1 MGQNSSD
8 GMNFIGQVVQ
18 WFLDGAHWQG
28 DGGIPHRTLEHL
40 AMSGV
45 SLLVAAL
52 IALPIGIA
60 IGHFGKGG
68 NLAIN
73 ISNIGRAIPSFA
85 LLVLAAQL
93 FGIAAAAQIVGFGAV
108 PAFVA
113 LVALAIPPMVT
124 NSYVGMREVDP
135 DVREAA
141 RGMGMRERAVLLRVE
156 LPIALPLIM
165 AGIRTSAV
173 NVVATAT
180 LAAVV
185 GWGGLGR
192 FIVDGLG
199 LQDYPMLYA
208 GAVMVAVLSLIVEF
222 SLAGVQR
229 LSTPAGLRPSKSSQK
244 EGSSGAALDTAAVA
258 A

>member
-1 MGQNSSD
+1 
-8 GMNFIGQVVQ
+8 MNFIGQVVQ

-113 LVALAIPPMVT
+113 LVALAVPPMVT

-192 FIVDGLG
+192 FIVDGLA
-199 LQDYPMLYA
+199 LQEYDQLMA
-208 GAVMVAVLSLIVEF
+208 GALLVALLAIVTEVSFGALERATVPPGMVAI
-222 SLAGVQR
+222 R
-229 LSTPAGLRPSKSSQK
+229 
-244 EGSSGAALDTAAVA
+244 
-258 A
+258 

>member
-1 MGQNSSD
+1 
-8 GMNFIGQVVQ
+8 MNFLGQVVQ
-18 WFLDGAHWQG
+18 WFLVPAHWQG
-28 DGGIPHRTLEHL
+28 DGGILHRTFEHVL
-40 AMSGV
+40 MSGASV
-45 SLLVAAL
+45 LTAAL

-60 IGHFGKGG
+60 IGHYGRGG
-68 NLAIN
+68 ILAIN
-73 ISNIGRAIPSFA
+73 VSNIGRAVPSFA
-85 LLVLAAQL
+85 LLVIAVQL
-93 FGIAAAAQIVGFGAV
+93 FGIGAA
-108 PAFVA
+108 PAFIA

-124 NSYVGMREVDP
+124 NSYIGMREVDP

-141 RGMGMRERAVLLRVE
+141 RGMGMRARAVLLRVE

-165 AGIRTSAV
+165 AGVRTSAV

-180 LAAVV
+180 LAALVA
-185 GWGGLGR
+185 WGGLGR

-199 LQDYPMLYA
+199 LQDYPMLFA

-229 LSTPAGLRPSKSSQK
+229 LSTPAGLRPSTSVQK
-244 EGSSGAALDTAAVA
+244 EEPSGTALDTAAVA

>member
-1 MGQNSSD
+1 MS
-8 GMNFIGQVVQ
+8 FIGQVVQ
-18 WFLDGAHWQG
+18 WFLDPAHWQG
-28 DGGIPHRTLEHL
+28 DAGIVHRTYEHVL
-40 AMSGV
+40 MSGLSV
-45 SLLVAAL
+45 LTAAM
-52 IALPIGIA
+52 IALPVGIA
-60 IGHFGKGG
+60 IGHFGRGG
-68 NLAIN
+68 ILAIN
-73 ISNIGRAIPSFA
+73 VSNIGRAVPSFA
-85 LLVLAAQL
+85 VLVIAVQL
-93 FGIAAAAQIVGFGAV
+93 FGIGAL
-108 PAFVA
+108 PAFIA

-124 NSYVGMREVDP
+124 NSYIGMREVDQ

-180 LAAVV
+180 LAALVA
-185 GWGGLGR
+185 WGGLGR

-199 LQDYPMLYA
+199 LQDYPMLFA
-208 GAVMVAVLSLIVEF
+208 GAVMVALLSLIVEF

-229 LSTPAGLRPSKSSQK
+229 LSTPAGLRASKSSQK
-244 EGSSGAALDTAAVA
+244 EDLSGTALDTAAVA